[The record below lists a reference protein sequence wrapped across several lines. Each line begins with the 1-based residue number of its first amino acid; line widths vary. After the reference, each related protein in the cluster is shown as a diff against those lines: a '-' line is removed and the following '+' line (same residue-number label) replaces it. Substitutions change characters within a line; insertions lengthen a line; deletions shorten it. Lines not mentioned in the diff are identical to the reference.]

1 MRSRRMRAAAMMGS
15 STITGVVRVVAVV
28 LALAAATPASAAA
41 EPKVLRLALTDIA
54 YLDPQQIT
62 DLSSAR
68 VANVIFEGLYQF
80 DYLAKPARVVPNTAV
95 AMPEISADGRTWTI
109 RIQPGIFFA
118 SAPAFKGI
126 PRELV
131 AQDYVY
137 SITRR
142 LDPNLKRGGDPALTN
157 LIEGARG
164 VVEAAQ
170 KAGKLDYDAK
180 IEGLQAVDR
189 HTLRLKLTTVD
200 YTVLERLADLG
211 TFAVAR
217 EAVEAAGAD
226 VVAKP
231 VGTGPFRL
239 QEWVRG
245 SRVVLD
251 ANPQY
256 RPIAFPDSDDP
267 ALEPMVRAMKGR
279 KLPAL
284 SRIEISIIEEQVPE
298 LLAFDQASLDYIALT
313 GSILSRLLDNGKLN
327 ADYTRRGVLH
337 HRYALPALIYTY
349 LNQDDPVV
357 GGNAPEKIALRR
369 AIAMG
374 FNSDEF
380 IKVFYGGQGLPANQL
395 LPPGTSGYDPKIP
408 PKSAYDPAAARALLD
423 RFGYKDRDGDG
434 IRETPDG
441 KPLVLVQSSMPD
453 SLSREGDTLW
463 LKNMTAIGLRM
474 TVNTQQF
481 NDLLRQSKAGQLMMF
496 NLGFRAQEPSGF
508 SFLATL
514 WGKSGSDINHSRFRN
529 ADYDAAFELF
539 LRTPDGPARIA
550 LAKKM
555 SDVVNAFVPIVLQ
568 VNPVGNA
575 FAQPWLLGYY
585 PSQFGF
591 TWKYMDIDLGRKSGG
606 ASDQGRKK

>member
-1 MRSRRMRAAAMMGS
+1 MPAVSLMLFVN
-15 STITGVVRVVAVV
+15 IVRVARAVV
-28 LALAAATPASAAA
+28 VVLTLALPATASAAEEA
-41 EPKVLRLALTDIA
+41 KVLRLSLSDLA

-62 DLSSAR
+62 DLYSAR
-68 VANVIFEGLYQF
+68 VASAIFEGLYQF

-109 RIQPGIFFA
+109 RVSPGILFA
-118 SAPAFKGI
+118 SSPVFNGK
-126 PRELV
+126 PRELI

-142 LDPNLKRGGDPALTN
+142 LDPNLKRGGDPVLTD
-157 LIEGARG
+157 LIEGARA
-164 VVEAAQ
+164 VVDAA
-170 KAGKLDYDAK
+170 KKTGKLDYDAR
-180 IEGLQAVDR
+180 IEGLHAADR
-189 HTLRLKLTTVD
+189 HTLRIKLTTVD

-211 TFAVAR
+211 SFAVAR
-217 EAVEAAGAD
+217 EAVEAAGPE
-226 VVAKP
+226 VVSKP

-239 QEWVRG
+239 HEWIPG
-245 SRVVLD
+245 SRLILD

-256 RPIAFPDSDDP
+256 RSIAFPDSDDP
-267 ALEPMVRAMKGR
+267 ALKPMVATMKGR

-284 SRIEISIIEEQVPE
+284 SRIEISIIEEQVPD
-298 LLAFDQASLDYIALT
+298 LLAFDQGRLDYIGLT
-313 GSILSRLLDNGKLN
+313 GSILSRLLDSGKLK
-327 ADYTRRGVLH
+327 AAYAGRGVQH
-337 HRYALPALIYTY
+337 FRYPVPALIYTY

-380 IKVFYGGQGLPANQL
+380 IKVFYGGQGTPARQL
-395 LPPGTSGYDPKIP
+395 LPPGTSGHDLNLAA
-408 PKSAYDPAAARALLD
+408 KSAYDPAAARALLD

-434 IRETPDG
+434 FREAPDG
-441 KPLVLVQSSMPD
+441 KPLTLAQSSLPD

-474 TVNTQQF
+474 TINTQQF
-481 NDLLRQSKAGQLMMF
+481 SDLLRQSKAGQLMMF
-496 NLGFRAQEPSGF
+496 NLGYRASEPSGY
-508 SFLATL
+508 SILATL
-514 WGKSGSDINHSRFRN
+514 WGKSGPDINHSRFHN
-529 ADYDAAFELF
+529 GDYDAAFEQF
-539 LRTPDGPARIA
+539 LRTPDGPARTA

-555 SDVVNAFVPIVLQ
+555 SEVVNAFVPIVLQ

-591 TWKYMDIDLGRKSGG
+591 TWKYMDIDLLQKNSAKR
-606 ASDQGRKK
+606 